1 MKVVYSEIEKRAVLT
16 ALKSKGIRQPPS
28 WKLIHKQECNE
39 DELRF
44 DHSSLLKRLEEQFHL
59 GNRKEKFAINVV
71 SNPDET
77 SALDNGVLKVRF
89 RYVLSAAHQ
98 GESKIKSNSR
108 EFCVSLINQDKLYRL
123 EDINMM
129 SFRGVNPIARTNYSI
144 FKLRG
149 HWNCRHTWQ
158 REVYLVERD
167 NENVE
172 NNELIKKT
180 LEMAVETKK
189 DGIVEK
195 VKNLFSTSKEKITMS
210 EAVALAKELMDKA
223 KFAFKDIKVG
233 EKTLRIEGEE
243 IKDGLV
249 VAWVAEDGTLVPV
262 EEPELTIEEG
272 DKKVLLVIKD
282 SMISEVKE
290 PTVEDDGEEMEDAGK
305 LKEGDEFT
313 IPDRSV
319 YVITD
324 GKPVLKKEDSPE
336 DGKFS
341 DVKKIAELEKKIDE
355 MAKNQNAQFSD
366 FKTSLLEEIKSIPAL
381 KGADTKNEFS
391 GGQSDPENRYSALGG
406 NSIN

>member
-1 MKVVYSEIEKRAVLT
+1 MKVIYSEIEKRAVLT
-16 ALKSKGIRQPPS
+16 ALKSKGIRQPPG
-28 WKLIHKQECNE
+28 WKLIHRQECDEN
-39 DELRF
+39 ELRF
-44 DHSSLLKRLEEQFHL
+44 NHSSLLKRLEEQFHL
-59 GNRKEKFAINVV
+59 GNRKEKFAVNVV
-71 SNPDET
+71 SNPDES
-77 SALDNGVLKVRF
+77 SALDKGVLKVRF

-98 GESKIKSNSR
+98 GEAKIKSNSR
-108 EFCVSLINQDKLYRL
+108 EFCVSLVNQDKLYRI
-123 EDINMM
+123 EDINIM

-180 LEMAVETKK
+180 LEMAENTKK

-210 EAVALAKELMDKA
+210 EAVALAKTLMDKA
-223 KFAFKDIKVG
+223 NFAFKDIKVG

-243 IKDGLV
+243 IKQDSV
-249 VAWVAEDGTLVPV
+249 VAWVAEDGSLVPV
-262 EEPELTIEEG
+262 EEPEITVEDG

-282 SMISEVKE
+282 SMISEIKE
-290 PTVEDDGEEMEDAGK
+290 PEATDDNEEMGDEGK

-313 IPDRSV
+313 MPDGSV

-324 GKPVLKKEDSPE
+324 GKPVLKKDDKPE
-336 DGKFS
+336 DEKFS

-355 MAKNQNAQFSD
+355 MAKNQNARFSD
-366 FKTSLLEEIKSIPAL
+366 FKTSLLDEIKSIPAL
-381 KGADTKNEFS
+381 KGSDTKNEFS
-391 GGQSDPENRYSALGG
+391 RGQSDPENRYSALNGKT
-406 NSIN
+406 IN